1 MKRKKPEP
9 QLYHL
14 ARSLSLVIEDERDLG
29 EAIAYVVLDS
39 LLDFS
44 SVSGSSEER
53 QFEQVKAVHQGLEAM
68 VSLVQQEG
76 LYHPLSRLQQNV
88 GSRFNE
94 YSQNNSTAIGQSEII
109 QGAFDRLSGRF
120 ARNYEDRL
128 RRDGLELYHLVLG
141 RREVS
146 GRKNIL
152 MIDYSNIWEAFVE
165 ASR

>member
-44 SVSGSSEER
+44 SVSGSAEEK

-68 VSLVQQEG
+68 VSLVQQKG

-109 QGAFDRLSGRF
+109 KGAFDRLSRRF
-120 ARNYEDRL
+120 AKNYGDRL
-128 RRDGLELYHLVLG
+128 GRDGLELYHQVLERREASG
-141 RREVS
+141 RR
-146 GRKNIL
+146 NIL
-152 MIDYSNIWEAFVE
+152 TLDYGDIWSAFVE